1 VAVSAGPF
9 ADIDALRGFERALWS
24 LPGVRDVILRE
35 YEGVDRAVVEVQIS
49 PEHLGTGAP
58 PTS

>member
-35 YEGVDRAVVEVQIS
+35 YEGVDRAVVEVQLS